1 MTPKESTMKLLV
13 ALNHARMALSSMT
26 EAYIHERIRELAD
39 AMLTWGE
46 EHPLDVAEKPPSPP
60 AGYERWGPPID
71 PASGSGAGLYYTPP
85 EIASEAARDPERFD
99 EGARGDQT

>member
-1 MTPKESTMKLLV
+1 MTPKESTMKLLI

-46 EHPLDVAEKPPSPP
+46 EHPLDVAEQPPSPP
-60 AGYERWGPPID
+60 AGYEISGPPI
-71 PASGSGAGLYYTPP
+71 GAYYPTPDLTT
-85 EIASEAARDPERFD
+85 ARDPERFD
-99 EGARGDQT
+99 GLNRGEL